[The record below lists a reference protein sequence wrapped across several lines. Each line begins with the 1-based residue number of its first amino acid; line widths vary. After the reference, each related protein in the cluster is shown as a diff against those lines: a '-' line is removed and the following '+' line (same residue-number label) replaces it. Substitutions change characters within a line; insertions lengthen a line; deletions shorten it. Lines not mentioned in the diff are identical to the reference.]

1 MIPAEVIKRKRNGEP
16 IPEAELRTFIEQYTN
31 GSLPDAQMAA
41 LLMAIYFNGMT
52 KDEIFTLTKIM
63 IESGEQLDFSHLDCY
78 VADKHSTGGVGDKVS
93 LILGPLM
100 AATGLAI
107 PMLSGRSLGHTG
119 GTLDKLET
127 LPGYRTD
134 LSTREFRN
142 IVETVGIAMI
152 GQTADICPADRKM
165 YALRDV
171 TGTVESIPLICGSIM
186 SKKIAEGIQGLVLD
200 VKIGNGA
207 FMKTLEEGKKLGTML
222 QQVGEAFGVRTDV
235 VYSSMNQPLGRTAG
249 LWCEVAES
257 IEALKGNL
265 AVDLKQVTF
274 TLGAR
279 LLMQANRARNEQ
291 EAFDLQQKY
300 IDSGEAMNKFIEM
313 VEAHG
318 GNGQDVEAYQQLHAP
333 RHERILKSPA
343 TGYVQAMDTYAI
355 GMAAV
360 ELGCGR
366 KQVNDILDPTAGMEF
381 LLKIGD
387 PVRAGEPIIR
397 CFNGDKTKLDSALQR
412 LVQAITIGPE
422 SVTQPLFL
430 G

>member
-16 IPEAELRTFIEQYTN
+16 VPEPELRTFIEQYTT
-31 GSLPDAQMAA
+31 GTLPDAQMAA
-41 LLMAIYFNGMT
+41 LLMAIYFNGMSEE
-52 KDEIFTLTKIM
+52 EIFTLTRIM
-63 IESGEQLDFSHLDCY
+63 IDSGEQVDFSHLDSY

-100 AATGLAI
+100 AASGLAI

-134 LSTREFRN
+134 LSTKEFRH
-142 IVETVGIAMI
+142 IVETVGISMI

-207 FMKTLEEGKKLGTML
+207 FMKSLKEGKNLGAML
-222 QQVGEAFGVRTDV
+222 QKVGEAFGVHTDV

-249 LWCEVAES
+249 LWCEVVES
-257 IEALKGNL
+257 IDALKGNL
-265 AVDLKQVTF
+265 ADDLKQVTF

-279 LLMQANRARNEQ
+279 LLLQAHRAHNEQ
-291 EAFDLQQKY
+291 EAFNIQQKC
-300 IDSGEAMNKFIEM
+300 IDSGKAFNKFIEM

-318 GNGQDVEAYQQLHAP
+318 GNGRDVESSQQLHPP
-333 RHERILKSPA
+333 RFEHVLKSPA
-343 TGYVQAMDTYAI
+343 TGYVQSMDTYAL
-355 GMAAV
+355 GMATV

-366 KQVNDILDPTAGMEF
+366 KQADDILDSTAGMEF
-381 LLKIGD
+381 LVKIGD
-387 PVRAGEPIIR
+387 PVTAGDPLIR
-397 CFNGDKTKLDSALQR
+397 CFNGNKTKLDLARQR
-412 LVQAITIGPE
+412 LVQAITIGSE
-422 SVTQPLFL
+422 SVSQPLFL